1 MYILEMSCCK
11 KDDIPAT
18 KETTKSDFL
27 KEKAKNFRDYIMKYQ
42 PTEEVKTYLQ
52 GFDESKLEY
61 TILTVLIPMKM
72 VASEEIYIDDL
83 MGRLTIPESEVE
95 AVKTKITRYF
105 KMFCDVIVSMA

>member
-1 MYILEMSCCK
+1 MSCCK
-11 KDDIPAT
+11 KDDIPKTNET
-18 KETTKSDFL
+18 KEMTKTDFL

-83 MGRLTIPESEVE
+83 MGRLTIPEAEVG
-95 AVKTKITRYF
+95 AVKTKILRYF